1 MRYDGAKTVFGA
13 RDLPW
18 HGAKLE
24 LPHKFSLNVG
34 HAPPKR
40 QGAVLL
46 RGDHL

>member
-1 MRYDGAKTVFGA
+1 MRHDGAKTILGA

-40 QGAVLL
+40 LGAVVF
-46 RGDHL
+46 RGGHL

>member
-1 MRYDGAKTVFGA
+1 MRHDGAKTVFGA

-24 LPHKFSLNVG
+24 HPHKFSLNVE
-34 HAPPKR
+34 HALPKW

-46 RGDHL
+46 RGEHL